1 MSKSRHANGLHGRV
15 HARYAT
21 LHRYM
26 TTLPNSR
33 ARRGA
38 AARCAL
44 LLLATALVTAT
55 ACGYATDPK
64 SSTAVVED
72 TLVAWAVNGTG
83 GTQPSGYYLAENR
96 VVDVTSSL
104 TFDVAFDV
112 DSASGQ
118 AVVTPVRL
126 ITDGSVL
133 GFHVGLQR
141 LTQPFDSVA
150 FGLKNGYQFDSVY
163 TLSPGQGLMLVSNP
177 PGCATDPN
185 PSLYGKFVV
194 DSVNRVTRTIHFR
207 AVEDPN
213 CGYREFNV
221 GNIPT
226 F

>member
-1 MSKSRHANGLHGRV
+1 
-15 HARYAT
+15 
-21 LHRYM
+21 M
-26 TTLPNSR
+26 TTLPNFR

-38 AARCAL
+38 AARCASL
-44 LLLATALVTAT
+44 LLIVAIGAAA
-55 ACGYATDPK
+55 ACGGPTNPK

-72 TLVAWAVNGTG
+72 TLVAWAVNGTVG
-83 GTQPSGYYLAENR
+83 SQPSGYYLAENR

-112 DSASGQ
+112 DSASGK

-141 LTQPFDSVA
+141 LTQPFDAVPY
-150 FGLKNGYQFDSVY
+150 GLKSGYQFDSIY
-163 TLSPGQGLMLVSNP
+163 TLSPGQGLMIVSNP

-185 PSLYGKFVV
+185 PSLYGKFVI
-194 DSVNRVTRTIHFR
+194 DSVNRVARTVHFR

-221 GNIPT
+221 GHIPT